1 MKKIFFFLIIIAAAI
16 FVLMDKGQPGSE
28 NNESVPVTAEVLP
41 TASIGLP
48 EREVAS
54 LDEKEKRENVLIE
67 ANDPIIIFL
76 KCIIF
81 FLIISIFLVLILL
94 VYYIRNAL

>member
-1 MKKIFFFLIIIAAAI
+1 LLRKQPSINSKSMKESNNKIYYPPL
-16 FVLMDKGQPGSE
+16 
-28 NNESVPVTAEVLP
+28 
-41 TASIGLP
+41 
-48 EREVAS
+48 
-54 LDEKEKRENVLIE
+54 EKRENVLIE